1 MNVFTSR
8 IIAVGVILNANLAR
22 SQFFT
27 PSDILVDIGENREQ
41 IQKIFEKVST
51 INVLLKNYEQP
62 EGIVQSLENIFK
74 FGWQTFIIFNFYDDD
89 DYEGFIQHCKMFD
102 SNPAARTLYYERYY
116 QRSHEA
122 SPVKRNLQFF
132 EDFEPSSGNFQEVSV
147 DPQSP
152 VATEKVILPE
162 SFSEALDRW
171 YTHRRSGF
179 VIVCPYDAFI
189 VYIGCLVSR
198 GGTYLFIIE
207 KGSEKENQLDDVS
220 DVLKKAWKAT
230 TNIKL
235 FVLIFEELYIVNPFE
250 IDENTKSYGVLEK
263 LSDGGMV
270 ERDLKNLNKY
280 PMNVDIFYSA
290 YSIPKNENY
299 SSKLSSYF
307 GPDVQVA
314 RFIEEQMKVSSKYPE
329 Y

>member
-1 MNVFTSR
+1 MNVYTSSA
-8 IIAVGVILNANLAR
+8 IVLLNVNFVA

-62 EGIVQSLENIFK
+62 EGIVQSLENIFN
-74 FGWQTFIIFNFYDDD
+74 FGLQTFIIFNFSDGD
-89 DYEGFIQHCKMFD
+89 DYEGFIQHCKMFSKD
-102 SNPAARTLYYERYY
+102 PAAKTLYYERVY
-116 QRSHEA
+116 QKSREVSQ
-122 SPVKRNLQFF
+122 VKRNLQYF
-132 EDFEPSSGNFQEVSV
+132 EDFEPSLENMQKVSV

-152 VATEKVILPE
+152 IATEKVILPE

-171 YTHRRSGF
+171 YTHRLSGF

-189 VYIGCLVSR
+189 IYIGCLVSR

-207 KGSEKENQLDDVS
+207 KGSEKENQLNDVS
-220 DVLKKAWKAT
+220 DALKKAWKES

-250 IDENTKSYGVLEK
+250 IDENSKSFGILEK
-263 LSDGGMV
+263 LSDGEMV

-290 YSIPKNENY
+290 YSVPKQVNF
-299 SSKLSSYF
+299 SSKLNSYF

-314 RFIEEQMKVSSKYPE
+314 RFIEKQLNVSSNYQELKIN
-329 Y
+329 

>member
-1 MNVFTSR
+1 MNVFTSSV
-8 IIAVGVILNANLAR
+8 IVVGVVLTSANLVR

-74 FGWQTFIIFNFYDDD
+74 FGWQTFIIFNFSDED
-89 DYEGFIQHCKMFD
+89 DYQGFIKHCKMFD
-102 SNPAARTLYYERYY
+102 IDPAAKTLYYERVY
-116 QRSHEA
+116 QKGREI
-122 SPVKRNLQFF
+122 SPVKRTLQFF
-132 EDFEPSSGNFQEVSV
+132 EDFEPSEENFEEILA

-152 VATEKVILPE
+152 VATEKVALPE

-171 YTHRRSGF
+171 YTYRLSGF

-207 KGSEKENQLDDVS
+207 KSSEKQNQLEDVTE
-220 DVLKKAWKAT
+220 DLKKAWKST
-230 TNIKL
+230 TNVKL

-250 IDENTKSYGVLEK
+250 IDENTRSFGILEK
-263 LSDGGMV
+263 LSDGEMV
-270 ERDLKNLNKY
+270 ERNLKNLNKY

-290 YSIPKNENY
+290 YSVPKSQNY
-299 SSKLSSYF
+299 SSELNSFY
-307 GPDVQVA
+307 GPDVQAA
-314 RFIEEQMKVSSKYPE
+314 RFIEEQMNVSSN
-329 Y
+329 